1 LARPLLCN
9 ALKERASVFLPIKRY
24 SAAADLLGIWD
35 MAHLLNVLWQVQQA
49 WIFQQSLFFAIP
61 LLIDTGKIAQW
72 RRGWKSP
79 KASHVFPLAQGAG
92 LAESAQT
99 GFTAKPTP
107 YPSSLFQAPAAG
119 VLKVLAA
126 GRAYACGL
134 LHRFSSGGFPGRL
147 LLGPVRIE

>member
-1 LARPLLCN
+1 
-9 ALKERASVFLPIKRY
+9 
-24 SAAADLLGIWD
+24 